1 MSSENTYVQQI
12 QYNNQDLN
20 LELLRSLT
28 LTRSVN
34 ALAPF
39 VVIRFLNPHN
49 TLLEDVKLRE
59 MEELSIRLM
68 DSTSDDD
75 AEIIKAIICDIK
87 QDVNNANILVLECME
102 RSAYYLSQKDTRIF
116 FKESVPTI
124 LKALSPGL
132 KIECGDFPAHQ
143 TYNLSNRRR
152 FGLIAQ
158 MAREMGAIVFI
169 QSGTLVFK
177 TKEEL
182 LKTKHIADY
191 EYQNPGAVYQIRQP
205 KLLNRNYTQTEEKRS
220 YIGWHIEKGLVKST
234 QNKEYPTKMVNCDE
248 VGKLDNLSKSLTPT
262 VSFITLGEGKL
273 KVGSSLKL
281 TWHTGIAE
289 RPLDESYPNRV
300 LIGDLVM
307 HTENKFTCTVGGYI

>member
-1 MSSENTYVQQI
+1 MSNENTYVQQI
-12 QYNNQDLN
+12 QYDNKDLN

-39 VVIRFLNPHN
+39 LVIRFLNPHN
-49 TLLEDVKLRE
+49 ILLEDVNLRE
-59 MEELSIRLM
+59 MEELSIRFM

-75 AEIIKAIICDIK
+75 AEIMKAVICDIK
-87 QDVNNANILVLECME
+87 QDANNANILVLECME
-102 RSAYYLSQKDTRIF
+102 KSAYYLSQKDTRIF
-116 FKESVPTI
+116 FKESVPVI
-124 LKALSPGL
+124 LKALSPDL
-132 KIECGDFPAHQ
+132 KIESGDFPAHQ

-152 FGLIAQ
+152 FSLIAQ
-158 MAREMGAIVFI
+158 MAREMGAVVFI

-182 LKTKHIADY
+182 FKSNHIADY
-191 EYQNPGAVYQIRQP
+191 EYQNPGAVYQIKQP
-205 KLLNRNYTQTEEKRS
+205 ELLNRNYSQREEKRS
-220 YIGWHIEKGLVKST
+220 YIGWHIEKGLLIST
-234 QNKEYPTKMVNCDE
+234 RNKEFPTQMVNCDE
-248 VGKLDNLSKSLTPT
+248 VGKLDNLSKTLEPS

-273 KVGSSLKL
+273 KVGSPLKL

-300 LIGDLVM
+300 LIGDLVI
-307 HTENKFTCTVGGYI
+307 HTEYKFTCTVGGYI